1 VEAATLRVCA
11 LLAYDGTDYHGFQ
24 VQRGVPTIQGELEAA
39 LARFTQPRSRVV
51 GAGRTDAGVHARAQV
66 IAVDAAW
73 RHSPDRLQ
81 TAWNAH
87 LPAAIALRRL
97 VEAPEGF
104 HPRFSAQ
111 WRTYRYTVVEHVG
124 PGLSRSPLTE
134 RYALTVKRRLDLTA
148 MQQVAAQWVG
158 EHDFATFGRPTQGE
172 STVRRVTVARWDEEL
187 SSLPGL
193 LPATGRRLVLTITA
207 NGFLTNMVRCLVGA
221 CLAVGEGVWSSD
233 DVAAALAARD
243 RRRTAPP
250 VSPQGLVLEQVVYP
264 EQFDL
269 WPTVAVQAAG

>member
-1 VEAATLRVCA
+1 MEAATLRVCA

-24 VQRGVPTIQGELEAA
+24 VQRGVPTIQGQLEAA
-39 LARFTQPRSRVV
+39 LAKFTQPRSRVV

-66 IAVDAAW
+66 IAVDVAW
-73 RHSPDRLQ
+73 RHSPEQLQ
-81 TAWNAH
+81 AAWNAH
-87 LPAAIALRRL
+87 LPAALAVRRL

-104 HPRFSAQ
+104 HPRFSASR
-111 WRTYRYTVVEHVG
+111 RTYRYTVVEHVE

-134 RYALTVKRRLDLTA
+134 RFALTVTRRLDLAA
-148 MQQVAAQWVG
+148 MQLAAAHVVG
-158 EHDFATFGRPTQGE
+158 EHDFATFGRPPQGE
-172 STVRRVTVARWDEEL
+172 STVRCVTVARWDEEL

-193 LPATGRRLVLTITA
+193 LPATGRRLVFTITA

-221 CLAVGEGVWSSD
+221 CLAVGEGVWSAD